1 MENTEKQ
8 ASCSEHERCLHLL
21 QLVLDGEASGT
32 EKDYY
37 MHHIE
42 ECMPCYRSYN
52 IETEIRNIL
61 RSKLEKKNVPLD
73 LVSSIRSKVKE
84 TV

>member
-1 MENTEKQ
+1 M
-8 ASCSEHERCLHLL
+8 L
-21 QLVLDGEASGT
+21 QLVLDGEASDT
-32 EKDYY
+32 EKHYY

-42 ECMPCYRSYN
+42 ECMPCYRSFN

-61 RSKLEKKNVPLD
+61 RSKLEKKHVPLD